1 MGETM
6 SDSARAFVKATV
18 VALKLLAFVAILKP
32 VFIRH
37 ASKVV
42 TVFTQTPPGAAGPH
56 GPRTYTYF
64 TGFHLLD
71 FSDIKWGLVIGVVLY
86 LTALGIQ
93 FVAAGRVGPMRTSA
107 RPPAA

>member
-1 MGETM
+1 M
-6 SDSARAFVKATV
+6 SGSTRTVLKGMV
-18 VALKLLAFVAILKP
+18 VALKLLAFLAILKP
-32 VFIRH
+32 VLIRH

-42 TVFTQTPPGAAGPH
+42 TVFTPPAAGAAGPH

-64 TGFHLLD
+64 TGFHQLN
-71 FSDIKWGLVIGVVLY
+71 FSDIQWGLVIGVVLY

-93 FVAAGRVGPMRTSA
+93 FAATGRVGPPRASV